1 MRREDVL
8 TLSQRDR
15 DRLWLLH
22 QVREGEL
29 SVSEAARRAQ
39 LGARHFRRLLRRFE
53 AQGDGGVVHRG
64 RGRRPNNAKPDGVR
78 RRVLARAREEVFH
91 DFGPTLLAEH
101 LSQDPAI
108 GPLHAH
114 TLRRWLIEE
123 GLWRVR
129 ARGRRHRRRRERRA
143 APGELVL
150 MDTSIHAWLE
160 GRSPEEIVLIAMIDD
175 ATSRLFCRFFPRDTG
190 AANRTLIVEYLERFG
205 RMGALYVD
213 RASHFGNW
221 RRPHGSKKANEPCDA
236 DMVHSIIRT
245 GLESLET
252 ELIIAL
258 SPQAKG
264 RVERLFGTLQD
275 RLIKEMRVRAIASL
289 QEANRFLEEV
299 FIPFWNTRF
308 TVVPLEPRDAHR
320 PLPDNVD
327 LLRLFA
333 QTDERVIRHDFTF
346 RFQNQHYQI
355 LKREAE
361 PNMPGTTVTLE
372 HRLDGTIRYRWRDSY
387 LSPEP
392 LPTAPA
398 RNTSRTVKPAPT
410 PRTRAPK
417 KPAPDHP
424 WRQYPNRAGRG
435 RYAPS
440 SSVASA
446 PAALRHST
454 SSMVE
459 EALQPQP

>member
-1 MRREDVL
+1 M
-8 TLSQRDR
+8 SQRDR
-15 DRLWLLH
+15 DRLVVLRS
-22 QVREGEL
+22 VRDGTL
-29 SVSEAARRAQ
+29 NVSEGARRAK
-39 LGARHFRRLLRRFE
+39 LGVRHFRRLLRRFE
-53 AQGDGGVVHRG
+53 AEGDACVMHRG
-64 RGRRPNNAKPDGVR
+64 RGRRPNNAKAAAIR
-78 RRVLARAREEVFH
+78 QRALERAREEVFH

-101 LSQDPAI
+101 LSRDPQI

-114 TLRRWLIEE
+114 TLRLWLIEE

-129 ARGRRHRRRRERRA
+129 SRGRRHRRRRERRA
-143 APGELVL
+143 ALGELVL

-160 GRSPEEIVLIAMIDD
+160 GRSAEEIVLIAMIDD

-221 RRPHGSKKANEPCDA
+221 RRPHGSRKACEPCDA
-236 DMVHSIIRT
+236 DMIHSIIRT

-289 QEANRFLEEV
+289 QDANRFLEEV
-299 FIPFWNTRF
+299 FILFWNTRF
-308 TVVPLEPRDAHR
+308 TVAPLEPRDAHR
-320 PLPDNVD
+320 PLPDTVD
-327 LLRLFA
+327 LLSLFA
-333 QTDERVIRHDFTF
+333 QTDKRVIRHDFTF
-346 RFQNQHYQI
+346 RFRNQHYQI
-355 LKREAE
+355 LEHEAE
-361 PNMPGTTVTLE
+361 PTMPSTTVTLE
-372 HRLDGTIRYRWRDSY
+372 HRLDGSTRYRWRDSY

-392 LPTAPA
+392 LPAAPA
-398 RNTSRTVKPAPT
+398 RNVSRPAKPAPT
-410 PRTRAPK
+410 PRARAPK
-417 KPAPDHP
+417 KPAPNHP
-424 WRQYPNRAGRG
+424 WRQYPIRAGRG
-435 RYAPS
+435 RHTPPS
-440 SSVASA
+440 NVASA

-459 EALQPQP
+459 EALQLQP